1 MTKLQ
6 DILLEIG
13 EGSAKPYKWSVSTKP
28 YNTWYH
34 PDMPGDSDNSLPYGE
49 KFYIKTHDYKYL
61 WTTRSGLKYGL
72 TVITNGY
79 AFNRLN
85 KIGYWNAQFGVY
97 GIPKQRGGLDYN
109 IETNKG
115 ELFNVM
121 ATIVD
126 AMKDF
131 LKKESN
137 GHPKS
142 DGWGV
147 DVITYEGSKAKGD
160 KSNQRNRLY
169 AAYIKKH
176 LPKATIKNQSGDK
189 MDIHIK

>member
-1 MTKLQ
+1 MAIKLK

-13 EGSAKPYKWSVSTKP
+13 EGSAKPYKWKVETDP
-28 YNTWYH
+28 WNTWYH
-34 PDMPGDSDNSLPYGE
+34 PHMPNDPDTPTGE
-49 KFYIKTHDYKYL
+49 KFYIKTHNYTYL
-61 WTTRSGLKYGL
+61 WRTDSGLEYMLEINSDEG
-72 TVITNGY
+72 
-79 AFNRLN
+79 AFNVLN
-85 KIGYWNAQFGVY
+85 KLGYWEAGFGVLKDH
-97 GIPKQRGGLDYN
+97 GNVDHE

-131 LKKESN
+131 LKKEEK
-137 GHPKS
+137 GPPDG

-147 DVITYEGSKAKGD
+147 DVIQYEGTKAKGA
-160 KSNQRNRLY
+160 KSNQRNKLY

-176 LPKATIKNQSGDK
+176 LPGATIKNQSGDK
-189 MDIHIK
+189 MEIHIK

>member
-1 MTKLQ
+1 MIKLKG
-6 DILLEIG
+6 ILLEIG
-13 EGSAKPYKWSVSTKP
+13 EGSAKPYKWKVETEEMAE
-28 YNTWYH
+28 WYH
-34 PDMPGDSDNSLPYGE
+34 PHVPGDPDTSTGE
-49 KFYIKTHDYKYL
+49 KFYIKAHNYKYL
-61 WTTRSGLKYGL
+61 WTTGSGLKYGL
-72 TVITNGY
+72 TVTYDNH

-85 KIGYWNAQFGVY
+85 KLGYWNAQFGVY

-131 LKKESN
+131 LKKEMKGN
-137 GHPKS
+137 TLP
-142 DGWGV
+142 DEWGV
-147 DVITYEGSKAKGD
+147 DVIQYKGSKTKDA
-160 KSNQRNRLY
+160 KSNQRNKLY

-176 LPKATIKNQSGDK
+176 LPGATIKNQSGDK
-189 MDIHIK
+189 MEIHIK